1 MQRRIVYNSCIR
13 LDSSD
18 KSLKEK
24 KKGIPMFDLG
34 KKDKV
39 HAAPDHP
46 SRQDPDHQTGS
57 QSQPQPR
64 GIAVIGQSIR
74 IDGDVRG
81 EEDLRIEGDIR
92 GTIRL
97 LNHSLTIGTKGRLK
111 ADVYAESIT
120 VDGEVNGDM
129 FASGCINIHSSARVN
144 GNVVASRVDLD
155 EGARFKGSI
164 DMDPETVEAAL
175 GKKHRAQASAS
186 DAGRPI
192 GPKQA
197 RTVVGNPTPG
207 KPRAVQGIVNDKK
220 SKTEPAH

>member
-1 MQRRIVYNSCIR
+1 MFELSK
-13 LDSSD
+13 
-18 KSLKEK
+18 KS
-24 KKGIPMFDLG
+24 
-34 KKDKV
+34 KV
-39 HAAPDHP
+39 HTGPDKLSP
-46 SRQDPDHQTGS
+46 QDRDHQTGS
-57 QSQPQPR
+57 ELDSAGSHAQPR
-64 GIAVIGQSIR
+64 EVAVIGQSIR

-97 LNHSLTIGTKGRLK
+97 LNHSLTIGTKGRIK

-120 VDGEVNGDM
+120 VEGEVNGDM
-129 FASGCINIHSSARVN
+129 FASGCINIHSSARIN
-144 GNVVASRVDLD
+144 GNVVASRVNLD

-220 SKTEPAH
+220 SKPEPAH